1 MNQIQGE
8 QLAAVYFTAWLE
20 QDEAAFLSVLHKDVR
35 IEECD
40 GAEYSGILE
49 CQEWFRGWHEP
60 GNKVLQWDILESFF
74 DAKEQTVSNV
84 WRFTCL
90 YDGKTSTFDGCS
102 IISCSEEGI
111 TRLREFAMKIEK
123 YRPYPMSEVPD

>member
-1 MNQIQGE
+1 MIACNCTQTLTNE
-8 QLAAVYFTAWLE
+8 WRT
-20 QDEAAFLSVLHKDVR
+20 EAEVR

-49 CQEWFRGWHEP
+49 CQEWFRGWHDS

-102 IISCSEEGI
+102 IISCSEP
-111 TRLREFAMKIEK
+111 EK